1 MQGALSSRGILHSKL
16 RFPFSLQFWFG
27 PNFVTLVLAVVVFV
41 VVVVVVVGG
50 GGGGGNDGGRSVDH
64 QDAKRKQR
72 QGIGCGCA
80 LAHMTVCQ
88 NLEAYKLYSS
98 LGVVG

>member
-1 MQGALSSRGILHSKL
+1 MAPPTQPPKFQGECCSG
-16 RFPFSLQFWFG
+16 
-27 PNFVTLVLAVVVFV
+27 FV
-41 VVVVVVVGG
+41 VVVVVVVVG

-88 NLEAYKLYSS
+88 NLEANKLYSS